1 MGDAEWELELE
12 RRVEQEEEEFEG
24 DLSPL
29 EARVRVLEQWQAG
42 QAALS
47 EMRRWLLPILVTVA
61 VTVLNI
67 GASVFIYK
75 Y

>member
-42 QAALS
+42 QTALS

>member
-47 EMRRWLLPILVTVA
+47 EMRRWLLPILVTIA